1 MINKKILVVDDY
13 PLLRMVI
20 QATLEDEGFAVQ
32 SATGQSALTMARQQ
46 PPDLILL
53 DLRMPEVDGPEV
65 RRRLL
70 DDTRT
75 AQVPVVVMSSES
87 HIRRSAREMRA
98 QACLPKPFNLE
109 DLLNVV
115 RRETHVA

>member
-1 MINKKILVVDDY
+1 MMRKKILVVDDD

-32 SATGQSALTMARQQ
+32 SATGRAALTLARQQ

-53 DLRMPEVDGPEV
+53 DLQMPEIDGHEM

-70 DDTRT
+70 DDNRT
-75 AQVPVVVMSSES
+75 AHVPVVVMSSES
-87 HIRRSAREMRA
+87 HVKRSAQEMNA
-98 QACLPKPFNLE
+98 QACLPKPFNLDE
-109 DLLNVV
+109 LLNLV